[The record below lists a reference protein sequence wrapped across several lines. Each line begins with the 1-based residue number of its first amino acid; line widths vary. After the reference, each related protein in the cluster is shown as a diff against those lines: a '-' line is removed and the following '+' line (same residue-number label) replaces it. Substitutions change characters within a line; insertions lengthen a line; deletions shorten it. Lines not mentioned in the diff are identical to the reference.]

1 MAIPWL
7 RLPKRDS
14 VFYSQ
19 RNKKVAVIVDGSF
32 FRKRYFKYYK
42 KSYSDVDPKV
52 FAKAIHTHSLKHIQ
66 KDKGEELYR
75 IYYYDCHPFD
85 EKAHYPNSQ
94 GKRIYKSNETET
106 FKFQTKLYE
115 ELVDLP
121 SFALRYGYLD
131 SKNAYWD
138 IVKEKKQDVLRG
150 KIRIEDLQD
159 QDFIY
164 TTKQKGVD
172 IKIGI
177 DIASL
182 SIKRL
187 VEKIVLITGD
197 SDFIPAIK
205 LARTEGV
212 QVVLDPMGNHI
223 TPDMRENIDFLST
236 KLLNFKK

>member
-1 MAIPWL
+1 MFCL
-7 RLPKRDS
+7 QK
-14 VFYSQ
+14 
-19 RNKKVAVIVDGSF
+19 NKKVAVIVDGSF
-32 FRKRYFKYYK
+32 FRKRYFDYYK
-42 KSYSDVDPKV
+42 KNYSNTSPEV

-66 KDKGEELYR
+66 KNKGEELYR
-75 IYYYDCHPFD
+75 IYYYDCHPFST
-85 EKAHYPNSQ
+85 KAHYPNSK
-94 GKRIYKSNETET
+94 GMRIYKSEETET
-106 FKFQTKLYE
+106 FKFQTELYKKLI
-115 ELVDLP
+115 DLP
-121 SFALRYGYLD
+121 CFALRYGYLNP
-131 SKNAYWD
+131 KNAHWD
-138 IVKEKKQDVLRG
+138 IVEKKKIDVLKG

-159 QDFIY
+159 QDFVF
-164 TTKQKGVD
+164 TAKQKGVD

-212 QVVLDPMGNHI
+212 QVVLDPMGNPI
-223 TPDMRENIDFLST
+223 TLEMRENIDFLTT